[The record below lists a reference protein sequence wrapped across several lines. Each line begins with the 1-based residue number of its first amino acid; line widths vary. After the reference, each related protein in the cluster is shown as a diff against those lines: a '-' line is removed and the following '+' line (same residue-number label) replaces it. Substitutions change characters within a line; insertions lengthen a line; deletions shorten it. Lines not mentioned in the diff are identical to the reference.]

1 MAIFKMPF
9 MSKLRKSM
17 ADNTYCYSRG
27 QNILK
32 MKVDSNSSNT
42 QQQQLQRLKMKKLM
56 ALAKVFN
63 SAIKIGFPTRPVT
76 FTSWNAFVSANMKVV
91 SVDEGLT
98 VLIDFEKLRV
108 AQGSRE
114 VIENLIVNVDE
125 SDHALSFTHEIGD
138 FGYGTEP
145 TDVLYVVVLEKER
158 MRAKLFR
165 LGTRKDDSST
175 TVNLPEQWDMKQLE
189 GYVFV
194 LSSDGRSAS
203 DSVHVP
209 ITVN

>member
-42 QQQQLQRLKMKKLM
+42 QLQQLQRVKMKKLM

-76 FTSWNAFVSANMKVV
+76 FTPWNAFVKANKEIVT
-91 SVDEGLT
+91 VDEDLA
-98 VLIDFEKLRV
+98 VLIDLEKIRV

-114 VIENLIVNVDE
+114 IVENLSVMVDE
-125 SDHALSFTHEIGD
+125 SEQSLSFTHEAGD
-138 FGYGTEP
+138 FAYGAEP

-158 MRAKLFR
+158 MRTKLFR
-165 LGTRKDDSST
+165 LGTRDDDSST
-175 TVNLPEQWDMKQLE
+175 TVTLPQKWDMKQLE

-194 LSSDGRSAS
+194 LSADGRAAS

-209 ITVN
+209 ITVD